1 MRKCFYFLLVA
12 MLCYGFVGCEKE
24 KDENNDEVENTITL
38 VGSWRCIHGSEYYLL
53 YFDETGKGWIDLYDK
68 EESYWLGKV
77 HFHYAYEPLSG
88 YLAFDYLDDELV
100 DEFTVQ
106 KLTEKSLTMTDIEGS
121 NIEFVRISDGEVES
135 GGDNFYY

>member
-1 MRKCFYFLLVA
+1 MKKYFYFLLVA

-24 KDENNDEVENTITL
+24 INENNDEVENTITL
-38 VGSWRCIHGSEYYLL
+38 VGSWRCSHGSEYYLL

-68 EESYWLGKV
+68 EEGFWFGKG
-77 HFHYAYEPLSG
+77 HFYYTYEPLSG

-100 DEFTVQ
+100 DEFTVL